1 MIWEKCNVKSCCV
14 IGPTAVGKTKLSIDL
29 AKALNGEIISGD
41 SMQIYRTMDIGTAK
55 VTKEEMDGIPHYM
68 VDIKIRKNHFQL
80 PSFKNVF
87 VSIFERLQS
96 VVNYQ
101 LSLVELVCIYSLFY
115 SIISLRMMLVM
126 LYTENKWKS

>member
-1 MIWEKCNVKSCCV
+1 MGEVQREKVAV
-14 IGPTAVGKTKLSIDL
+14 IIGPTAVGKTKLSIDL

-68 VDIKIRKNHFQL
+68 VDIKIRKNHFRL
-80 PSFKNVF
+80 PNFKNVF
-87 VSIFERLQS
+87 VSIFARLQS
-96 VVNYQ
+96 VVNCR
-101 LSLVELVCIYSLFY
+101 LSLVELVCIYNLFY

>member
-1 MIWEKCNVKSCCV
+1 MGEVQREKVAV
-14 IGPTAVGKTKLSIDL
+14 IIGPTAVGKTKLSIDL

>member
-1 MIWEKCNVKSCCV
+1 MGEVQREKVAV
-14 IGPTAVGKTKLSIDL
+14 IIGPTAVGKTKLSIDL

-68 VDIKIRKNHFQL
+68 VDIKIQKNHFQL
-80 PSFKNVF
+80 PNFKNVF

-96 VVNYQ
+96 VVNCQ
-101 LSLVELVCIYSLFY
+101 LSLVELVCIYNLFY